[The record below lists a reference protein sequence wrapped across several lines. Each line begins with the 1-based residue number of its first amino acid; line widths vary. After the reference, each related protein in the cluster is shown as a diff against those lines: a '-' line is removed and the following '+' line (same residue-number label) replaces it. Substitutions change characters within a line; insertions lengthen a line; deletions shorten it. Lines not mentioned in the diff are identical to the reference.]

1 MLSLRRLIIPK
12 GDFDVG
18 EAVTTTPSRK
28 LKLPKINLPRPA
40 RWDWIAI
47 GVLFLSA
54 LLAAANLFK
63 GLSKPPGE
71 PYPSGLTTFFVLSQ
85 LAVACGGLMLLGK
98 TAKEGTG
105 WGNMA
110 ALLATLLGITGV
122 LLAAALW
129 AAA

>member
-1 MLSLRRLIIPK
+1 M
-12 GDFDVG
+12 G
-18 EAVTTTPSRK
+18 EAVKMPSV
-28 LKLPKINLPRPA
+28 KLPKIDLPRPL

-47 GVLFLSA
+47 ASLVVGVIFI
-54 LLAAANLFK
+54 AANLAI
-63 GLSKPPGE
+63 GLKKPVGE
-71 PYPSGLTTFFVLSQ
+71 PFPSAWTGVFVFGQ

-105 WGNMA
+105 WGNA
-110 ALLATLLGITGV
+110 ASLLAMVVGISGV

>member
-1 MLSLRRLIIPK
+1 
-12 GDFDVG
+12 VG

-47 GVLFLSA
+47 GVLVLGT

-71 PYPSGLTTFFVLSQ
+71 PYPTGLTSFFVLTQ

-105 WGNMA
+105 WGNA
-110 ALLATLLGITGV
+110 ASLLATLIGISGV

-129 AAA
+129 ATA

>member
-1 MLSLRRLIIPK
+1 
-12 GDFDVG
+12 VG
-18 EAVTTTPSRK
+18 EALTTPSR
-28 LKLPKINLPRPA
+28 KLPKINLPRPA

-47 GVLFLSA
+47 GVLLLGA
-54 LLAAANLFK
+54 LLAAANLYK
-63 GLSKPPGE
+63 GLHKPGAE
-71 PYPSGLTTFFVLSQ
+71 PYPSGLTAFFVLSQ

-105 WGNMA
+105 WGNTA
-110 ALLATLLGITGV
+110 SLLAMFLGISGV

>member
-1 MLSLRRLIIPK
+1 M
-12 GDFDVG
+12 G
-18 EAVTTTPSRK
+18 EAVKMPS
-28 LKLPKINLPRPA
+28 LKLPKIDLPRPT
-40 RWDWIAI
+40 RWDWFAI
-47 GVLFLSA
+47 GA
-54 LLAAANLFK
+54 LLLGTLLVAANLYV

-71 PYPSGLTTFFVLSQ
+71 PYPSGLTTFFVFSQ

-105 WGNMA
+105 WGNTA
-110 ALLATLLGITGV
+110 SLLAMFLGISGV

>member
-1 MLSLRRLIIPK
+1 M
-12 GDFDVG
+12 G

-28 LKLPKINLPRPA
+28 LKLPNLPRPA

-47 GVLFLSA
+47 GVLLLGT
-54 LLAAANLFK
+54 LLAAASLFVVR
-63 GLSKPPGE
+63 SKAPGE
-71 PYPSGLTTFFVLSQ
+71 PYPSGLTTFFVFSQ

-105 WGNMA
+105 WGNA
-110 ALLATLLGITGV
+110 ASLLAMFLGISGV

>member
-1 MLSLRRLIIPK
+1 M
-12 GDFDVG
+12 G

-28 LKLPKINLPRPA
+28 LKLPNLPRPA

-47 GVLFLSA
+47 GVLALGT
-54 LLAAANLFK
+54 LLAAASLFK

-71 PYPSGLTTFFVLSQ
+71 PYPSGLTSFFVLTQ

-105 WGNMA
+105 WGNA
-110 ALLATLLGITGV
+110 ASLLATLIGISGV

>member
-1 MLSLRRLIIPK
+1 MP
-12 GDFDVG
+12 
-18 EAVTTTPSRK
+18 A
-28 LKLPKINLPRPA
+28 KLPKIDLPRPL

-47 GVLFLSA
+47 ASLVVGVVFI
-54 LLAAANLFK
+54 AANLAI
-63 GLSKPPGE
+63 GLKKPVGE
-71 PYPSGLTTFFVLSQ
+71 PFPSAWTGVFVFGQ

-105 WGNMA
+105 WGNA
-110 ALLATLLGITGV
+110 ASLLAMIVGISGV